1 MKTSMSVI
9 HRAEFRTGA
18 LLALLTS
25 SPTAPS
31 LAQELFL
38 LRMEAPIG
46 RVMQYH
52 TQTKSWLPGFPTDS
66 NLPSIVM
73 SDSTTETITGVEGD
87 ARTTTIVVVSDRV
100 DTPDLPRGIH
110 LPGNTWKGMTT
121 VSRIDNRGR
130 ILASEIAQKV
140 QEGAGPRAPHA
151 ASTFTLPEA
160 PVRVGDTWSATETM
174 PTGPGTGNLWTR
186 ILQVTYRLERVD
198 LRGAARVAVI
208 SMKGA
213 GTAWLKRVGNFPDQQ
228 RLEKSLRPG
237 SGAISGEILMDLDA
251 KWMVGLTVS
260 MEDEWGTTRGLK
272 THMTKTSQ

>member
-9 HRAEFRTGA
+9 RRPEFRTGA

-25 SPTAPS
+25 SPGAPS

-66 NLPSIVM
+66 NLPSMVM
-73 SDSTTETITGVEGD
+73 TDSTTETITAVEGD
-87 ARTTTIVVVSDRV
+87 SRTTSIVVVSDRLEV
-100 DTPDLPRGIH
+100 STYPREF
-110 LPGNTWKGMTT
+110 PENVWKGMTT
-121 VSRIDNRGR
+121 VSRIDSRGR
-130 ILASEIAQKV
+130 VLASEITQKG

-160 PVRVGDTWSATETM
+160 SVRVGDTWSATETM
-174 PTGPGTGNLWTR
+174 PMGPGTGGLWTA
-186 ILQVTYRLERVD
+186 ILQVSYRLERVD
-198 LRGAARVAVI
+198 LKGGARVAVI

-213 GTAWLKRVGNFPDQQ
+213 GTAWLKQVGQSPNQ
-228 RLEKSLRPG
+228 RLEKSLRPA

-251 KWMVGLTVS
+251 KWMAGLTVS
-260 MEDEWGTTRGLK
+260 MEDEWGTTHGLK